1 MNISL
6 HNTSNDEV
14 ILLDNKNVVIG
25 RDFFKSDDKRI
36 ARNLGEITVLDTE
49 IKIRSV
55 SFFFQCVSQFNLFNS
70 FNFVKTHTNPI
81 FYQKD
86 QSEFQILQQNE
97 EIVLGHGH
105 SFSLIRNAHIYK
117 ILVTDENL
125 AGNPETLTTS
135 SANEIIDDKNDSPR
149 SSNRST
155 PDLDIP
161 QHSSS
166 CSGVKRSADEDPNE
180 CTNKKPKNN
189 DDAVV
194 DQDINQPS
202 NDLNVTNPDV
212 QADQDINQTSN
223 VLPLIKPDP
232 DGAAGPS
239 SNQPFNVMPIIKP
252 DPDGEAASSTNKPF
266 NVMPIIKPDPDGP
279 SCSTNSTSA
288 TTVKTEPA
296 STDSPT
302 PSPSSPVT
310 PTTRAVCQ
318 FGIKCYRHNSEHRTL
333 LAHPGDADYRRPDFL
348 PAPDTAPDCEYGAS
362 CYRRNPQHFSEFQ
375 HLPPNAYQSPQR
387 TNIILI
393 AQRQRNIDN
402 NIQIARANRPDRGL
416 IVDYED
422 DDDLGSDQDFD
433 ASDLDDEEYQRGR
446 HDMTSSDD
454 EENNCEE

>member
-14 ILLDNKNVVIG
+14 ISLDNKNVVIG
-25 RDFFKSDDKRI
+25 RDFFKSNDNRI
-36 ARNLGEITVLDTE
+36 ARNLGEITVLNTE
-49 IKIRSV
+49 IKIRS
-55 SFFFQCVSQFNLFNS
+55 
-70 FNFVKTHTNPI
+70 THTNPI

-166 CSGVKRSADEDPNE
+166 CSGVKRSADEIPNE

-194 DQDINQPS
+194 DQDVNQPS
-202 NDLNVTNPDV
+202 NDSNVTNPDV

-223 VLPLIKPDP
+223 VLPVIKPDP
-232 DGAAGPS
+232 DGAADPS
-239 SNQPFNVMPIIKP
+239 TNQPFNVMPTIKP
-252 DPDGEAASSTNKPF
+252 DPDGETAPSTNKPF

-302 PSPSSPVT
+302 PSPSSAIT

-362 CYRRNPQHFSEFQ
+362 CYRRNPQHFS
-375 HLPPNAYQSPQR
+375 HAYQSPQR

-416 IVDYED
+416 VVDYED